1 MTNNNSEK
9 LKNIEIKKLVSHLN
23 GWTLDQEY
31 KAIIKSFVFKNF
43 EEAFAWMISIS
54 SIAEEMN
61 HHPEW
66 KNVYNKVDVLL
77 STHDVL
83 GLTKKDFLLAKL
95 MDKEFEK

>member
-1 MTNNNSEK
+1 MTNNNSVK
-9 LKNIEIKKLVSHLN
+9 LKNIEIKKLVSRLN

-31 KAIIKSFVFKNF
+31 KAIIKSFVFKDF
-43 EEAFAWMISIS
+43 EEAFSWMISIS